1 MIFFITN
8 KLQNF
13 YRNEPSL
20 RVLLFI
26 LITIQILVGIV
37 VLTPFLINYDLTVYK
52 DIMDGPGYINFDF
65 TNLKI
70 ILDQQRTFGAPLIIK
85 AYSLFDKE
93 LSNWPNFIFIIY
105 SFSNLILFYSL
116 IKINFSKTFSFLFVL
131 GLICSNT
138 LYSYTAYLSEL
149 LGISLVI
156 LALGFFFLGTKRN
169 NIFLLFIFSIFLFLS
184 YQVRPG
190 FVVIT
195 LFPIFYYFFR
205 NLKINFKIIFFSL
218 GPLVFFLILR
228 FILIGHIGL
237 VSFNAGLPAHSMIYL
252 DRNEIDKLSS
262 YNQELAAKFFER
274 KEKLYYPC
282 NLDST
287 TEQYMFFNSK
297 KRFEEPYKNI
307 PYSDVT
313 YGQLPCWND
322 YHMMTWLET
331 IKIIKKIQPFEEG
344 DDRNEIAWNHVKT
357 LADFWNKS
365 APLNEIN
372 SVLVN
377 FSSDVMKIHKKEI
390 FFRFLKS
397 PVYLLKLHRDLNSNL
412 ILLYIIIFLCILF
425 LNRQPKNDQKSI
437 YNLSNETIFFI
448 SFLFITG
455 GNLIILYLHQ
465 NGTPRD
471 TLVHTFYLVPLV
483 MSYIAFLIH
492 KNLSESI
499 KL

>member
-26 LITIQILVGIV
+26 LLTIQISVGLV

-52 DIMDGPGYINFDF
+52 NIMDGPGYINFDF

-85 AYSLFDKE
+85 VYSLFDKE
-93 LSNWPNFIFIIY
+93 LTNWPNFIFIIY
-105 SFSNLILFYSL
+105 SLSNLMLFYSL
-116 IKINFSKTFSFLFVL
+116 IKINFSKIFSFLFVL

-138 LYSYTAYLSEL
+138 LYSFTAYLSEL
-149 LGISLVI
+149 LGISFVI
-156 LALGFFFLGTKRN
+156 LSLSFFFLGTKRN
-169 NIFLLFIFSIFLFLS
+169 NIFLLIVFSFFLFLS

-205 NLKINFKIIFFSL
+205 NLRINFKIIFFSL
-218 GPLVFFLILR
+218 GPLIIFLILR
-228 FILIGHIGL
+228 FILVGHIGL

-252 DRNEIDKLSS
+252 EKSEIDELSP
-262 YNQELAAKFFER
+262 YNQELANKFFKR

-282 NLDST
+282 NLNSLAD
-287 TEQYMFFNSK
+287 QYSFFNSN
-297 KRFEEPYKNI
+297 KRFEEPYKNN
-307 PYSDVT
+307 PYSDTT

-331 IKIIKKIQPFEEG
+331 IKIIKKIEPFEEG
-344 DDRNEIAWNHVKT
+344 DDRNEIAWIHVKT

-377 FSSDVMKIHKKEI
+377 FSSEVMQIHKKEI
-390 FFRFLKS
+390 FLRFLKS

-412 ILLYIIIFLCILF
+412 IFLYIIIFLCILF
-425 LNRQPKNDQKSI
+425 LNRQPKNNQKSI
-437 YNLSNETIFFI
+437 YNLSNESILFV